1 MTRTILHSDMNN
13 CYASIERKLDP
24 SLVGKRLVVC
34 GSVEDRH
41 SIVLAKSYEA
51 KAFGVK
57 TGDSLY
63 EAKMKCPDLVA
74 VRPHYDEYLKFSKLA
89 HKIYYSYTNQ
99 VEPFGLDECWL
110 DVTGSEKLFGSG
122 EKIAHDI
129 KERIKKELG
138 ITVSIGVSYNKI
150 FAKLGSDLKKPDAVT
165 LIPKEHFK
173 EIVWPLDTDKIIGI
187 GNKTK
192 KKLMYMNI
200 NTLGELAK
208 TDVNLL
214 KRKLGLRGLYL
225 WQYAN
230 GYDTSEVCDYYH
242 HDKIKSISRGVTT
255 KADLNS
261 YYEVKKIFEEL
272 AIDVSKKLIEEN
284 LKAGGVRISIRD
296 KNLET
301 LSFQKVFTETS
312 ISALR
317 LNDKAMELFEERY
330 DFKEGIR
337 SLTISAINLTRN
349 TKSEQISLFAPKQI
363 VKDDR
368 LEKVFNEIRNK
379 FGKDKIGYLGLK
391 LNNKMPEKPSVVTL
405 PSGFRNIK
413 QESVS

>member
-13 CYASIERKLDP
+13 CYASIERKLNP

-57 TGDSLY
+57 TGDSLF
-63 EAKMKCPDLVA
+63 EAKMKCPGLVA
-74 VRPHYDEYLKFSKLA
+74 VKPHYDEYFKFSKLA

-110 DVTGSEKLFGSG
+110 DVTGSKKLFGSG
-122 EKIAHDI
+122 EAIAHEI

-165 LIPKEHFK
+165 VISKNDFK
-173 EIVWPLDTDKIIGI
+173 EIVWPLSTDAIIGI
-187 GNKTK
+187 GSKTK

-208 TDVNLL
+208 ADVNLL
-214 KRKLGLRGLYL
+214 KRKLGIRGLYL

-242 HDKIKSISRGVTT
+242 RDKIKSISRGVTT

-261 YYEVKKIFEEL
+261 YDEVKKIFEEL
-272 AIDVSKKLIEEN
+272 AIEVSKKLIEED
-284 LKAGGVRISIRD
+284 LKAGGVRITIRD
-296 KNLET
+296 KNLDYV
-301 LSFQKVFTETS
+301 SFQKVFTETS

-317 LNDKAMELFEERY
+317 LNDKAMELFKERY
-330 DFKEGIR
+330 DFKEAIR

-349 TKSEQISLFAPKQI
+349 TKTEQLSLFAPKKVI
-363 VKDDR
+363 KDDR
-368 LEKVFNEIRNK
+368 LEKVFNEIREK
-379 FGKDKIGYLGLK
+379 FGKDKIGYLGLE
-391 LNNKMPEKPSVVTL
+391 LNSKMPEKPRVVTL
-405 PSGFRNIK
+405 PSGFKNMI
-413 QESVS
+413 

>member
-138 ITVSIGVSYNKI
+138 ITVSIGVSFNKI

-165 LIPKEHFK
+165 VIPKEHFK

-255 KADLNS
+255 KAD
-261 YYEVKKIFEEL
+261 
-272 AIDVSKKLIEEN
+272 
-284 LKAGGVRISIRD
+284 
-296 KNLET
+296 
-301 LSFQKVFTETS
+301 
-312 ISALR
+312 
-317 LNDKAMELFEERY
+317 
-330 DFKEGIR
+330 
-337 SLTISAINLTRN
+337 
-349 TKSEQISLFAPKQI
+349 
-363 VKDDR
+363 
-368 LEKVFNEIRNK
+368 
-379 FGKDKIGYLGLK
+379 
-391 LNNKMPEKPSVVTL
+391 
-405 PSGFRNIK
+405 
-413 QESVS
+413 

>member
-13 CYASIERKLDP
+13 CYASIERKLNP

-57 TGDSLY
+57 TGDSLF
-63 EAKMKCPDLVA
+63 EAKMKCPGLVA
-74 VRPHYDEYLKFSKLA
+74 VKPHYDEYFKFSKLA

-122 EKIAHDI
+122 EAIAHEI

-165 LIPKEHFK
+165 VISKNDFK
-173 EIVWPLDTDKIIGI
+173 EIVWPLSTDAIIGI
-187 GNKTK
+187 GSKTK

-208 TDVNLL
+208 ADVNLL
-214 KRKLGLRGLYL
+214 KRKLGIRGLYL

-242 HDKIKSISRGVTT
+242 RDKIKSISRGVTT

-261 YYEVKKIFEEL
+261 YDEVKKIFEEL
-272 AIDVSKKLIEEN
+272 AIEVSKKLIEED
-284 LKAGGVRISIRD
+284 LKAGGVRITIRD
-296 KNLET
+296 KNLDYV
-301 LSFQKVFTETS
+301 SFQKVFTETS

-317 LNDKAMELFEERY
+317 LNDKAMELFKERY
-330 DFKEGIR
+330 DFKEAIR

-349 TKSEQISLFAPKQI
+349 TKTEQLSLFAPKKVI
-363 VKDDR
+363 KDDR
-368 LEKVFNEIRNK
+368 LEKVFNEIREK
-379 FGKDKIGYLGLK
+379 FGSDKIGYLGLE
-391 LNNKMPEKPSVVTL
+391 LNSKMPEKPSVVTL
-405 PSGFRNIK
+405 PSGFKNII
-413 QESVS
+413 

>member
-13 CYASIERKLDP
+13 CYASIERKLNP

-51 KAFGVK
+51 KTFGVK
-57 TGDSLY
+57 TGDSLF
-63 EAKMKCPDLVA
+63 EAKMKCPGLVA
-74 VRPHYDEYLKFSKLA
+74 VKPHYDEYFKFSKLA

-122 EKIAHDI
+122 ETIAHEI

-165 LIPKEHFK
+165 VIAKDDFK
-173 EIVWPLDTDKIIGI
+173 EIVWPLSTDAIIGI
-187 GNKTK
+187 DSKTK

-208 TDVNLL
+208 ADVNLL
-214 KRKLGLRGLYL
+214 KRKLGIRGLYL

-242 HDKIKSISRGVTT
+242 RDKIKSISRGVTT

-261 YYEVKKIFEEL
+261 YDEVKKIFEEL
-272 AIDVSKKLIEEN
+272 AIEVSKKLIEED
-284 LKAGGVRISIRD
+284 LKAGGVRITIRD
-296 KNLET
+296 KNLDYV
-301 LSFQKVFTETS
+301 SFQKVFTETS

-317 LNDKAMELFEERY
+317 LNDKAMELFKERY
-330 DFKEGIR
+330 DFKEAIR

-349 TKSEQISLFAPKQI
+349 TKTEQLSLFAPKKVI
-363 VKDDR
+363 KDDR
-368 LEKVFNEIRNK
+368 LEKAFNEIREK
-379 FGKDKIGYLGLK
+379 FGKDKIGYLGLE
-391 LNNKMPEKPSVVTL
+391 LNSKMPEKPSVVTL
-405 PSGFRNIK
+405 PSGFKNMI
-413 QESVS
+413 

>member
-13 CYASIERKLDP
+13 CYASIERKLNP
-24 SLVGKRLVVC
+24 SFVGKRLVVC
-34 GSVEDRH
+34 GSARDRH

-57 TGDSLY
+57 TGDSLF
-63 EAKMKCPDLVA
+63 EAKMKCPGLVA
-74 VRPHYDEYLKFSKLA
+74 VKPHYDEYFKFSKLA

-122 EKIAHDI
+122 ETIAHEI

-165 LIPKEHFK
+165 VISKNDFK
-173 EIVWPLDTDKIIGI
+173 EIVWPLSTDAIIGI
-187 GNKTK
+187 GSKTK

-208 TDVNLL
+208 ADANLL
-214 KRKLGLRGLYL
+214 KRKLGIRGLYL

-242 HDKIKSISRGVTT
+242 RDKIKSISRGVTT

-261 YYEVKKIFEEL
+261 YDEVKKIFEEL
-272 AIDVSKKLIEEN
+272 AIEVSKKLIEED
-284 LKAGGVRISIRD
+284 LKAGGVRITIRD
-296 KNLET
+296 KNLDYV
-301 LSFQKVFTETS
+301 SFQKVFTETS

-317 LNDKAMELFEERY
+317 LNDKAMELFKERY
-330 DFKEGIR
+330 DFKEAIR

-349 TKSEQISLFAPKQI
+349 TKTEQLSLFAPKKVI
-363 VKDDR
+363 KDDR
-368 LEKVFNEIRNK
+368 LEKVFNEIREK
-379 FGKDKIGYLGLK
+379 FGKDKIGYLGLE
-391 LNNKMPEKPSVVTL
+391 LNSKMPEKPSVVTL
-405 PSGFRNIK
+405 PSGFKNMI
-413 QESVS
+413 

>member
-13 CYASIERKLDP
+13 CYASIEKRLDP
-24 SLVGKRLVVC
+24 SLIGKRLVVC

-41 SIVLAKSYEA
+41 SVVLAKSYEA

-63 EAKMKCPDLVA
+63 EAKMKCPNLVA
-74 VRPHYDEYLKFSKLA
+74 VRPHYDEYLKFSRRA
-89 HKIYYSYTNQ
+89 HQIYYSYTNQ

-110 DVTGSEKLFGSG
+110 DVTGSKTLFGSG
-122 EKIAHDI
+122 EEIAYKI

-138 ITVSIGVSYNKI
+138 ITVSIGVSFNKI

-165 LIPKEHFK
+165 LITKDDFK
-173 EIVWPLDTDKIIGI
+173 SIVWPLDTDKIIGI
-187 GNKTK
+187 GSKTK
-192 KKLMYMNI
+192 KKLMYMGI

-208 TDVNLL
+208 ADVSFLR
-214 KRKLGLRGLYL
+214 RKLGIRGLYL

-230 GYDTSEVCDYYH
+230 GYDTSAVCDYYH
-242 HDKIKSISRGVTT
+242 RDEIKSISRGVTT
-255 KADLNS
+255 KADLHS
-261 YYEVKKIFEEL
+261 YDEVKKIFEEL
-272 AIDVSKKLIEEN
+272 AIDVSKKLVEEN

-296 KNLET
+296 RKLET
-301 LSFQKVFTETS
+301 LSFQKVFKETS

-317 LNDKAMELFEERY
+317 INDMAMELFRSRY

-337 SLTISAINLTRN
+337 SLCISAINLTRN
-349 TKSEQISLFAPKQI
+349 TNTEQLSLFSPKKI

-368 LEKVFNEIRNK
+368 LEKVFNEIREK
-379 FGKDKIGYLGLK
+379 FGDDKIGYLGLE

-405 PSGFRNIK
+405 PSGFKNMI
-413 QESVS
+413 